1 MSGRTEQGSICIAMP
16 RPTASQKALKSVG
29 KEAAGVFANVGDGR
43 FALDRQLPA
52 VPQIAATLRDM
63 ILNLELEPGSVI
75 SKDNVARAF
84 GVSSMPVREALR
96 KLEEEG
102 LVVIKPQS
110 GTYVTSIDVRWAR
123 EAQFLRIG
131 VEVEVLR
138 HLVKRITDEEMR
150 ELEEILGRQWIA
162 YEAND
167 RAGFSYDDGAFHEAM
182 YRMVGV
188 GGLWQKIG
196 SMRVHIDRLRLMHM
210 PAGGKMSRVLAD
222 HRLILDAI
230 RARDADAADA
240 ALRHHLSGTLSF
252 IDTLRKKYPHYF

>member
-1 MSGRTEQGSICIAMP
+1 MP
-16 RPTASQKALKSVG
+16 RHAASRNALKSSHEEPPGVFSG
-29 KEAAGVFANVGDGR
+29 ADTRRFPLDRRMPVALQIAGV
-43 FALDRQLPA
+43 
-52 VPQIAATLRDM
+52 LRDM
-63 ILNLELEPGSVI
+63 ILKLELEPGAVI
-75 SKDNVARAF
+75 SKDDVAKAF

-110 GTYVTSIDVRWAR
+110 GTYVTTIDVRWAK

-138 HLVKRITDEEMR
+138 HLVKAITEPEIQ
-150 ELEEILGRQWIA
+150 ELERILSHQQLA

-167 RAGFSYDDGAFHEAM
+167 KEGFSRDDAAFHAAM

-196 SMRVHIDRLRLMHM
+196 SMRVHIDRLRLMHL
-210 PAGGKMSRVLAD
+210 PIGGKMSRVLVD
-222 HRLILDAI
+222 HRDILDAI
-230 RARDADAADA
+230 RGRDAEAAEA
-240 ALRHHLSGTLSF
+240 ALRKHLSGTLSL
-252 IDTLRKKYPHYF
+252 IETLREKYPHYF